1 MIVLEII
8 FGIIAFISLY
18 SFIIENVI
26 YHKRINKK

>member
-8 FGIIAFISLY
+8 IGIIAFISLY